1 MYKFVYSLK
10 IKTNL
15 LISKQSDTF
24 SRLVSFFDEAK
35 FLVVSISN
43 NLLEITNGKLSS
55 LTLLIAGELLL
66 LRSLATTAA
75 NGLGNNTAS
84 SPPSSLPRLL
94 HRPMLSTSE
103 STLDATSDTTCF
115 TPTSRLDRRLEG
127 LVAGRL
133 AAATASEACGA
144 TVACGTSAGLVV
156 LELRPPR
163 ASS

>member
-1 MYKFVYSLK
+1 MIFWFQNRVSSRAYEEQNN
-10 IKTNL
+10 TN
-15 LISKQSDTF
+15 TF
-24 SRLVSFFDEAK
+24 SRLVSLFAIVK
-35 FLVVSISN
+35 FLVVSN
-43 NLLEITNGKLSS
+43 ELLEITNGKLSS

-66 LRSLATTAA
+66 LRSLATTVA
-75 NGLGNNTAS
+75 NGFGNDTS

-94 HRPMLSTSE
+94 HRPTLSTSE
-103 STLDATSDTTCF
+103 STLDATSDTACF

-133 AAATASEACGA
+133 ATATASDASGA
-144 TVACGTSAGLVV
+144 SAGLVA